1 MKNLTLASSIFRI
14 CICSDH
20 EFSFMDNILD
30 LMFGI
35 IKHVA
40 DEYILEVS
48 DAESLKNEAIY
59 IISKLIPKIN
69 GSLRRIN

>member
-1 MKNLTLASSIFRI
+1 
-14 CICSDH
+14 
-20 EFSFMDNILD
+20 MDNVLD